1 LVLLA
6 GFPVPIEVLEDGFQ
20 FRLDALFFGGNKE

>member
-6 GFPVPIEVLEDGFQ
+6 GFPVQVLVLVALPLPGLPV
-20 FRLDALFFGGNKE
+20 RLVLF